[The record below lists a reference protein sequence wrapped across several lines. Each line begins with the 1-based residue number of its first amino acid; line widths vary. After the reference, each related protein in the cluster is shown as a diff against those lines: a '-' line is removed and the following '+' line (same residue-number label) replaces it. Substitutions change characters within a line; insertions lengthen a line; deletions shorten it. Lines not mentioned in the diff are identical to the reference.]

1 MPRRG
6 PKVEDIM
13 VQITT
18 RATDYILAHG
28 GHVTL
33 YAKLLSG

>member
-6 PKVEDIM
+6 RRREDIM

-18 RATDYILAHG
+18 RATDYIVARG

-33 YAKLLSG
+33 YAKLFSG

>member
-1 MPRRG
+1 MPRRWRRL
-6 PKVEDIM
+6 EDIM

-18 RATDYILAHG
+18 RATDYILARG